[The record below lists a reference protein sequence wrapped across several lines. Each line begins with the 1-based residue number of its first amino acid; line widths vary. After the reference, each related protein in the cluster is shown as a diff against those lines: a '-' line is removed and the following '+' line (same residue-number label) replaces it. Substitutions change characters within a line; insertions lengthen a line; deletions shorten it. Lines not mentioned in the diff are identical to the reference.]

1 MSRLNSDNSVGH
13 TCLSKLIAIIR
24 TVRPINCVMIG
35 FAVTIGEFIALRRLP
50 LLQEALLGSL
60 TASLL
65 MAGTMALNDYYDLEI
80 DRVNRPEKPLPSGT
94 LATFQVISLGAIACA
109 TGLVTAA
116 MLNWASLTI
125 AAFALSLML
134 YYNTLGK
141 RTGFLGN
148 ILVSVCIGLPFIFGG
163 ATVGRITPA
172 LVFFSLIAFTANLGR
187 EVTKGIIDVEG
198 DRSGMI
204 RTVAVAHGPRKA
216 SRLSVALYMIAVC
229 LSFAPSLLGLVGLGY
244 IPLVL
249 LSDTGFV
256 MSSITLVRSFDRENA
271 KRTKNRVMIW
281 MFLGLLAFIAGSI

>member
-1 MSRLNSDNSVGH
+1 LSRLNSDNSVAH

-24 TVRPINCVMIG
+24 TVRPINCVMMG
-35 FAVTIGEFIALRRLP
+35 FAVTIGEFIALKRLP

-172 LVFFSLIAFTANLGR
+172 LVLFSLIAFTANLGR

-198 DRSGMI
+198 DRSGLI
-204 RTVAVAHGPRKA
+204 RTVAVAHGPMKA
-216 SRLSVALYMIAVC
+216 SMVSAALYMTAVC
-229 LSFAPSLLGLVGLGY
+229 LSFAPSLLGLVGAAY
-244 IPLVL
+244 VPIVL

-256 MSSITLVRSFDRENA
+256 MSSISLVRSFDRENA